1 MTGRH
6 ANRNV
11 SLIES
16 PGATGNLY
24 LVPLFQ
30 AAGRLPR
37 IAV

>member
-11 SLIES
+11 PLIES
-16 PGATGNLY
+16 LGVTGNLN